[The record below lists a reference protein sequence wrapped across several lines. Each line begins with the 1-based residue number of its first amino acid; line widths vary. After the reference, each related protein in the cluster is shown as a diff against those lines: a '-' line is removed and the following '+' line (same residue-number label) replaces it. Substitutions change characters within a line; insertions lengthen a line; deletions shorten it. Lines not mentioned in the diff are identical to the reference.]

1 MLMKPRYL
9 WPPLLMSNDHNAK
22 ILWHGDYPLTV
33 KASRTLVCLLGGINE
48 SYEMVAFKNLKKVK
62 IVRLVA

>member
-1 MLMKPRYL
+1 MLMEPRYL
-9 WPPLLMSNDHNAK
+9 WLPLLMSNDHNAK

-48 SYEMVAFKNLKKVK
+48 SYEMVPFKNLKKMK